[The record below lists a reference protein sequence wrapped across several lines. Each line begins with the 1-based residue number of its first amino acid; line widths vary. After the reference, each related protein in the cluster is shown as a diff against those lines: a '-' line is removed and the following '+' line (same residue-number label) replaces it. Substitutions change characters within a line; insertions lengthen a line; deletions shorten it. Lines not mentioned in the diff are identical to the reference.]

1 MIFTIADATTA
12 ILALA
17 GLAGFVLEWR
27 RESKRDDL
35 AERVTRLE
43 EQLGEMQSWRDRMSR
58 AQ

>member
-17 GLAGFVLEWR
+17 GIAGFVLEWR

-35 AERVTRLE
+35 GARV
-43 EQLGEMQSWRDRMSR
+43 EQLEGQVAELQAWRDRTAR